1 MSLSNGSSSNEDE
14 CISTR
19 AVAVDYTV
27 FYLTSIFL
35 IFPVCV
41 LVLYQGH
48 RQWWQQ
54 CSTTTTA
61 AKMGHSDIFIYHL
74 VVMELVGLVGCT
86 LCSVGIWSKKEL
98 FALGNFFWDFPWYGE
113 AFFHVLTAVER
124 YLAVVHPVT
133 YLSSRS
139 ERGIKIRNICIGCV
153 WLICFTLTGLQNAQ
167 IISVIVDYVL
177 VFAALLV
184 ICFCSISVLY
194 ILNRPGPGEKTQ
206 SWGRSSKPKIKA
218 FYIVML
224 ILAAVALRYICS
236 IAWIAFHVN
245 PHQDCLVSSSIFWFS
260 LPSTLVLLVLFLHRS
275 GSFKFCISNA
285 SEEHS
290 PA

>member
-14 CISTR
+14 CISMT
-19 AVAVDYTV
+19 AVAVGYTA

-41 LVLYQGH
+41 LVLYQGY

-54 CSTTTTA
+54 CSTTTA
-61 AKMGHSDIFIYHL
+61 AKMGHSDVFIYHL

-86 LCSVGIWSKKEL
+86 VCCVGIWSKKEL
-98 FALGNFFWDFPWYGE
+98 FELGVFFWDFPWYGE
-113 AFFHVLTAVER
+113 AFFHLLTAVER

-139 ERGIKIRNICIGCV
+139 EQGIKIRNICIGCV
-153 WLICFTLTGLQNAQ
+153 WLICLALTILQIAQ
-167 IISVIVDYVL
+167 KFSVVVDYIL
-177 VFAALLV
+177 VFFALLV
-184 ICFCSISVLY
+184 ISFCSISALY
-194 ILNRPGPGEKTQ
+194 TLNRPGPGEKTQ
-206 SWGRSSKPKIKA
+206 SRGMSNQSKMKA
-218 FYIVML
+218 FYIIML
-224 ILAAVALRYICS
+224 ILAAVALRYVGS
-236 IAWIAFHVN
+236 IAWIAFHVS
-245 PHQDCLVSSSIFWFS
+245 PHVDCLLLNSIFWFS
-260 LPSTLVLLVLFLHRS
+260 LPSTMVLLVLFLHRS
-275 GSFKFCISNA
+275 GSFKFCISSA